1 MKKQLCALAL
11 GVGMAVTGSMASAAP
26 VVGTFT
32 GSASGQ
38 GLDLQGNFKYAL
50 TMNSGAAG
58 LQVGDATFTDAHA
71 TAGAVLTH
79 QNYSSVALAGYTGSA
94 ADHNLGQIMQQ
105 QVWSMAGATPEV
117 TLTLGN
123 LIAGQTYRVQLM
135 FAESCC
141 SRGFDIFQDGAL
153 MVDDFSAGALVG
165 INNTLASAVFSNEFI
180 AASNS
185 VFFRFGGTAAGYPDN
200 NPILN
205 AATLESIDVLEGE
218 VPEPASFGMLAAGLA
233 MLGFMR
239 RKGQQA

>member
-11 GVGMAVTGSMASAAP
+11 GVGMAVTGSMAFAAP
-26 VVGTFT
+26 VVGVFT

-38 GLDLQGNFKYAL
+38 GLDLQGNFQYAL
-50 TMNSGAAG
+50 TMNPAAAG
-58 LQVGDATFTDAHA
+58 LQVGDATFTDANA
-71 TAGAVLTH
+71 TTGATLTH
-79 QNYSSVALAGYTGSA
+79 QSFTSVALAAYTGSP
-94 ADHNLGQIMQQ
+94 ADLSLGQIMQQ
-105 QVWSMAGATPEV
+105 QVWSYAGELPEL

-123 LIAGQTYRVQLM
+123 LVAGQTYRVQLL

-153 MVDDFSAGALVG
+153 MVDDFSASALVG
-165 INNTLASAVFSNEFI
+165 INNTLVGAVFSNEFI

-185 VFFRFGGTAAGYPDN
+185 VFFRFGGTAAGFMDN

-205 AATLESIDVLEGE
+205 AATLESLDVRQGE

-233 MLGFMR
+233 MIGYLR